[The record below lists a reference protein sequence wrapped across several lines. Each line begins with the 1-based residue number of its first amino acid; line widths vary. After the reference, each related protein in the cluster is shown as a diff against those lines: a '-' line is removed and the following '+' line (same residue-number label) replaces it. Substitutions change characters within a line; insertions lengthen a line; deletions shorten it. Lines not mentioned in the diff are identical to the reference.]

1 MNSLNII
8 LRSVTLST
16 VGNRIPKRMIG
27 PVIFTS
33 SQVVRGGVADVED
46 ISRKTTLKFE
56 VTG

>member
-33 SQVVRGGVADVED
+33 SQVVRGGEADVED
-46 ISRKTTLKFE
+46 ISRKIF
-56 VTG
+56 